1 MAPAGQVIS
10 LPVLRAG
17 LPAAPPSELD
27 PYLDAAARCLA
38 RHGVGRTSVQDVARE
53 LGVNRTT
60 VYRQIGSVDD
70 MVRLLLAREVHALVD
85 VAEALDGGRPGPTSV
100 VRFVAATVRYARH
113 HPIISKV
120 LADEPELIGPFVVTY
135 LPDIVR
141 LIADQVAP
149 ALEGAMSGGTLAH
162 RDPASVAEW
171 LVRVGVTL
179 IIAPLPD
186 DKLEPFLAEL
196 LTPALRKETK

>member
-17 LPAAPPSELD
+17 LPAAPPPELN

-70 MVRLLLAREVHALVD
+70 MVRLLVVREVHALVD
-85 VAEALDGGRPGPTSV
+85 VAETLDGGRPGPTSV
-100 VRFVAATVRYARH
+100 VRFVAGAVRYARH
-113 HPIISKV
+113 HPIIAKV

-135 LPDIVR
+135 MPDIVR

-149 ALEGAMSGGTLAH
+149 ALEGAMSSGALAH
-162 RDPASVAEW
+162 RDPAIVAEW
-171 LVRVGVTL
+171 LVRVGVSL

-186 DKLEPFLAEL
+186 DDLEPFLAEL
-196 LTPALRKETK
+196 LTPALRRDSR